1 MRQLRYPKAYG
12 IITDYI
18 LVCKSTI
25 NYAVSEMKASA
36 WRESFWKRY
45 TILHRILKVKLD
57 NGLMLDVDANGYQGE
72 KSKKV
77 VVGARVKVYNR
88 PQDRRIWVYK
98 LVGE

>member
-12 IITDYI
+12 VITDYVLI
-18 LVCKSTI
+18 CKSKI

-45 TILHRILKVKLD
+45 TILQRILKVKLD
-57 NGLMLDVDANGYQGE
+57 NGLTLEVDANGYHGQ
-72 KSKKV
+72 KTKFV

-88 PQDRRIWVYK
+88 PQDRRTWVYK